1 MRGNGVGYVV
11 WTTTAGVMRG
21 VRFDAVTATWGSQ
34 TQLSASGAYAR
45 PAVAM
50 SSTLGVAAGEV
61 GSGNAANLRAY
72 PPTVP

>member
-61 GSGNAANLRAY
+61 GSGSAANLREY